1 MSDARERLLG
11 MTVDHAHSGRVASR
25 RSEAESLL
33 DKVIAAEA
41 RSAEVYVLAMSVGP
55 EAVSTDLELLQ
66 RTAEKKEEWAASE
79 FEWRRDPYIGWTER
93 LQLHYVSKSTG
104 RWNKSGHYID
114 RVKVLEKAG
123 QAQSAE

>member
-11 MTVDHAHSGRVASR
+11 MAVDHVHSGRVASR

-55 EAVSTDLELLQ
+55 EAVSTDLELLK

>member
-1 MSDARERLLG
+1 MA
-11 MTVDHAHSGRVASR
+11 VDHVHSGRVASR

-55 EAVSTDLELLQ
+55 EAVSTDLELLK

-114 RVKVLEKAG
+114 RVKVLEEAG